1 MRKAVSLGVVLVLLL
16 GGCQYAGD
24 PAGRQL
30 DGSRPLSFADYVGIL
45 QKAAQAK
52 PSSDDP
58 FYPETMELS
67 AESTSFYSVRKCE
80 VVYKDSRFV
89 SFRADTEDYYGGN
102 GNHHVVTVGT
112 IERGSGR
119 ILGILDFVP
128 RRQWPTL
135 ERRLRE
141 GAIRKLGGAENLQ
154 DEVRVSENFYFA
166 KDGLHFFYNPYEI
179 ACGAAGCIEVVVDP
193 ATLER

>member
-30 DGSRPLSFADYVGIL
+30 DGSRPLSVADYVGIL
-45 QKAAQAK
+45 QKAAQTK
-52 PSSDDP
+52 PSPDDP

-67 AESTSFYSVRKCE
+67 AESTSFYSVRQCE

-112 IERGSGR
+112 IERGSVVDGFSGF
-119 ILGILDFVP
+119 L
-128 RRQWPTL
+128 TL
-135 ERRLRE
+135 CR
-141 GAIRKLGGAENLQ
+141 AA
-154 DEVRVSENFYFA
+154 S
-166 KDGLHFFYNPYEI
+166 GLHWSV
-179 ACGAAGCIEVVVDP
+179 ACARGPFENWADP
-193 ATLER
+193 RICKVRFG